1 MISALYNG
9 ISGLDS
15 FQKALNVESHNISN
29 VNTVGYK
36 SDRINFADMMY
47 QDRMGK
53 GAATQ
58 SVQKDFSTG
67 SLKQTGNSFDVA
79 IDGKGFF
86 VVNDPTN
93 GGVFYTK
100 AGDFRQGVDG
110 KLITSGEYYV
120 QGITA
125 TVDAPNGMIDN
136 DMYSKFVASKTIE
149 SDTAIETIN
158 SKSTDYTQS
167 AKNEVDPDTERI
179 TKTAGAKI
187 ADIQLLM
194 AEYRA
199 KLDSYANN
207 QEVGT
212 ESTNQ
217 ISTSTYDDYAT
228 QLLDSNDSVSIYVD
242 NVKLTQTFET
252 DALTT
257 MQLLAEKISSLQGIK
272 EATFDEAS
280 GDLVINTLVPGKN
293 LVISS
298 ALINQKSYETVET
311 QKAESGSGQAA
322 VQSMLAAL
330 ETALERADAKMTQV
344 TTTVSKETLDNQALN
359 VTSLGDL
366 QLNLTTLGLSDN
378 QFAKPEIVNGMIYM
392 VQGDNRYVVG
402 RIQTAAF
409 ADDLSLSPQGGNLF
423 AATKKSGE
431 PLDATGSSKILGST
445 LELSNA
451 DLSENL
457 VNLMV
462 YQRAYEANSK
472 SITTSDEFLNIA
484 IQLKK

>member
-15 FQKALNVESHNISN
+15 FQKALNVESHNIAN

-58 SVQKDFSTG
+58 SVQKDFTTG
-67 SLKQTGNSFDVA
+67 SLKLTGNSFDVA
-79 IDGKGFF
+79 INGKGFF
-86 VVNDPTN
+86 VVTDPTN
-93 GGVFYTK
+93 GGTFYTK
-100 AGDFRQGVDG
+100 AGDFKQGVDG
-110 KLITSGEYYV
+110 KLITSGENYV
-120 QGITA
+120 QGVAA
-125 TVDAPNGMIDN
+125 TVNGTMIDN

-149 SDTAIETIN
+149 SDTSVETIN
-158 SKSTDYTQS
+158 AKATDYNKTAQS
-167 AKNEVDPDTERI
+167 DIDPDTLRI
-179 TKTAGAKI
+179 TKTASAKI
-187 ADIQLLM
+187 ADIELLM
-194 AEYRA
+194 ADYRT
-199 KLDSYANN
+199 KLNNYATN

-212 ESTNQ
+212 ASTNQ
-217 ISTSTYDDYAT
+217 TSSSAFDDYAT
-228 QLLDSNDSVSIYVD
+228 QLLDSNDSVSIYID

-252 DALTT
+252 DAATT

-272 EATFDEAS
+272 DATFDEAS
-280 GDLVINTLVPGKN
+280 GNLVVNTLIPGKN

-298 ALINQKSYETVET
+298 ATINQQSYSTTDTPAV
-311 QKAESGSGQAA
+311 SGSGQAD
-322 VQSMLAAL
+322 VQSTLAAL
-330 ETALERADAKMTQV
+330 ETALESAGAQMTQV
-344 TTTVSKETLDNQALN
+344 TTAVSKETLANQALN
-359 VTSLGDL
+359 VTTLGDL
-366 QLNLTTLGLSDN
+366 QLNLTSLGVSDN

-392 VQGDNRYVVG
+392 VQGDNKYVVG

-409 ADDLSLSPQGGNLF
+409 ADEISLSPQGGNLF

-431 PLDATGSSKILGST
+431 PLDATGTSKILGNT

-451 DLSENL
+451 DLGENL